1 MLGHIGLGD
10 HFLTNGIVRHISEN
24 NKITFF
30 CFKKYYDGIS
40 KIYSDNE
47 NIEIIPVLSDHEAI
61 NWFNSTFKYY
71 DDTIIYGDFGKNFN
85 SHNFKHDDI
94 KKFDQIFYE
103 QANVPYEY
111 RWKKF
116 KINRDFELENK
127 IYEDL
132 VKNENYCFIHEDKQ
146 RNYVIDKE
154 FISKNLIHININ
166 NIKKE
171 DLYFITD
178 YYKIIKNCKE
188 IHCIDSS
195 FSCFIDNVDDFKNIP
210 KYLHRYTRNV
220 PNNPKYINNWNII
233 YENNIH

>member
-1 MLGHIGLGD
+1 MKRILLTFGLA
-10 HFLTNGIVRHISEN
+10 ISL
-24 NKITFF
+24 F
-30 CFKKYYDGIS
+30 GIS
-40 KIYSDNE
+40 QAQPVVGSVKTEQYQADFEKKQSIAVVSD
-47 NIEIIPVLSDHEAI
+47 
-61 NWFNSTFKYY
+61 Y

-233 YENNIH
+233 YENNIFRRHTWSRNMERHYC